1 MSIFQMNANDIANAQ
16 GRSPAW
22 LFDGDL
28 MTGKVPSGCQMRP
41 SMPGIPLM
49 CNPVHPEFLS
59 AINDLLFVNPASAAY
74 GCNAN
79 AAMAEDTFD
88 GMHCAVAFNTTNGKL
103 YASVNDAPVSDKA
116 DLPLRMVFLL
126 AMPFYMKDAEFAEA
140 MDRLQNAQN
149 DDDRKKE
156 VAILY
161 DNAYMRDKD
170 NEITQAFENKNLLR
184 LTVIKAQAPVYMP
197 TEQTGAQFITFK
209 NVGTNAATGI
219 KAAIVTAKAV
229 MKGSEF
235 NGAYRVIDEGELTSE
250 ERSHILHL
258 DDRYNITEQ
267 HIDVAQTIKNSLGG
281 PHPFCNY
288 LFRGQPGG
296 GKSTFVQ
303 IIAAGLGLPYY
314 SDVLRDDLSGDFFS
328 GYYAPDVDNKGKN
341 QYKSLEELLA
351 EMPTPE
357 DMAFDPVTAYE
368 TITGKVN
375 DTATAKDCME
385 AMTRRIVEFTKNLKG
400 ESKNALTF
408 VEGLIPKLERPCL
421 IFYDEVTAPKNPSAI
436 TALNSLM
443 DRQRVFT
450 LSTGRVIH
458 RHPLSVMCFAGNF
471 SEDGVELEGVRD
483 PNRTWQD
490 RNNEVLNIAPPKPA
504 ETKAMLI
511 ADTGYDEA
519 VNANIPIDQFVNILP
534 ELQKISAD
542 YYGVCGFRALSDWL
556 AKSMAIGSPIRA
568 AETTIITK
576 STNNPECQAELR
588 QKIKNHFTF

>member
-1 MSIFQMNANDIANAQ
+1 MSIFNKTFDNNSVL
-16 GRSPAW
+16 GSLPAYM
-22 LFDGDL
+22 FDGAL
-28 MTGKVPSGCQMRP
+28 MGGQVASSCQLRSSLP
-41 SMPGIPLM
+41 GMPMM
-49 CNPVHPEFLS
+49 CNPVHPEFLQ
-59 AINDLLFVNPASAAY
+59 AIKDLYTAPAVAGY
-74 GCNAN
+74 GSNNTAT
-79 AAMAEDTFD
+79 MAEDTID
-88 GMHCAVAFNTTNGKL
+88 GVHYVAAYTRDKI
-103 YASVNDAPVSDKA
+103 YAMGNDRPLSKMEELPV
-116 DLPLRMVFLL
+116 RMVVLL
-126 AMPFYMKDAEFAEA
+126 SMPFYMKDKEFATA
-140 MDRLQNAQN
+140 LQQFQQATTDN
-149 DDDRKKE
+149 DRKL
-156 VAILY
+156 ALATLY
-161 DNAYMRDKD
+161 DNAYMREAD
-170 NEITQAFENKNLLR
+170 NEVGNCYETTTLLR
-184 LTVIKAQAPVYMP
+184 MTQVKAQSPAYMP
-197 TEQTGAQFITFK
+197 TIQEGAQFSTFK
-209 NVGTNAATGI
+209 NVGTNAATGV
-219 KAAIVTAKAV
+219 AASIVAAKTV

-235 NGAYRVIDEGELTSE
+235 NGAFRVVEESELTPE
-250 ERSHILHL
+250 ERLHIKLI

-267 HIDVAQTIKNSLGG
+267 HIDVASTIKNSLNG

-314 SDVLRDDLSGDFFS
+314 SDVLKDDLSGDFFS
-328 GYYAPDVDNKGKN
+328 GYYAPDVDNKGKK
-341 QYKSLEELLA
+341 QYKSLDEFLA

-357 DMAFDPVTAYE
+357 DMAFDPVSAYE
-368 TITGKVN
+368 TITGSVLEN
-375 DTATAKDCME
+375 VTPKDCMD
-385 AMTRRIVEFTKNLKG
+385 ALTKRIVEFTKNAK
-400 ESKNALTF
+400 SDNKNALTF

-421 IFYDEVTAPKNPSAI
+421 IFYDEVTAPKNSGAI

-471 SEDGVELEGVRD
+471 SEDGVELEGVHD

-511 ADTGYDEA
+511 ADTGYDEKA
-519 VNANIPIDQFVNILP
+519 NANIPIDQFVNILP
-534 ELQKISAD
+534 ELQRISAD

-576 STNNPECQAELR
+576 STNDPACQAELR

>member
-1 MSIFQMNANDIANAQ
+1 MSIFNKTFDNNSVL
-16 GRSPAW
+16 GSLPAYM
-22 LFDGDL
+22 FDGAL
-28 MTGKVPSGCQMRP
+28 MGGQVASSCQLRSSLP
-41 SMPGIPLM
+41 GMPMM
-49 CNPVHPEFLS
+49 CNPVHPEFLQ
-59 AINDLLFVNPASAAY
+59 AIKDLYTAPAIAGY
-74 GCNAN
+74 GSNNTAT
-79 AAMAEDTFD
+79 MAEDTID
-88 GMHCAVAFNTTNGKL
+88 GVHYVAAYTRDKI
-103 YASVNDAPVSDKA
+103 YAMGNDRPLSKMEELPV
-116 DLPLRMVFLL
+116 RMVVLL
-126 AMPFYMKDAEFAEA
+126 SMPFYMKDKEFAA
-140 MDRLQNAQN
+140 ALQQFQQATTDN
-149 DDDRKKE
+149 DRKL
-156 VAILY
+156 ALATLY
-161 DNAYMRDKD
+161 DNAYMREAD
-170 NEITQAFENKNLLR
+170 NEVGNCYETTTLLR
-184 LTVIKAQAPVYMP
+184 MTQVKAQSPAYMP
-197 TEQTGAQFITFK
+197 TIQEGAQFSTFK
-209 NVGTNAATGI
+209 NVGTNAATGV
-219 KAAIVTAKAV
+219 AASIVAAKTV

-235 NGAYRVIDEGELTSE
+235 NGAFRVVEESELTPE
-250 ERSHILHL
+250 ERLHIKLI

-267 HIDVAQTIKNSLGG
+267 HIDVASTIKNSLNG

-314 SDVLRDDLSGDFFS
+314 SDVLKDDLSGDFFT
-328 GYYAPDVDNKGKN
+328 GYYAPDVDNKGKK
-341 QYKSLEELLA
+341 QYKSLDEFLA

-357 DMAFDPVTAYE
+357 DMAFDPVSAYE
-368 TITGKVN
+368 TITGSVLEN
-375 DTATAKDCME
+375 VSPKDCMD
-385 AMTRRIVEFTKNLKG
+385 ALTKRIVEFTKNAK
-400 ESKNALTF
+400 SDNKNALTF

-421 IFYDEVTAPKNPSAI
+421 IFYDEVTAPKNPGAI

-471 SEDGVELEGVRD
+471 SEDGVELEGVHD

-511 ADTGYDEA
+511 ADTGYDEKA
-519 VNANIPIDQFVNILP
+519 NANIPIDQFVNILP
-534 ELQKISAD
+534 ELQRISAD

-576 STNNPECQAELR
+576 STNDPACQAELR

>member
-1 MSIFQMNANDIANAQ
+1 MSIFNKTFDNNSVL
-16 GRSPAW
+16 GSLPAYM
-22 LFDGDL
+22 FDGAL
-28 MTGKVPSGCQMRP
+28 MGGQVASSCQLRSSLP
-41 SMPGIPLM
+41 GMPMM
-49 CNPVHPEFLS
+49 CNPVHPEFLQ
-59 AINDLLFVNPASAAY
+59 AIKDLYTAPVVAGY
-74 GCNAN
+74 GSNNTAT
-79 AAMAEDTFD
+79 MAEDNID
-88 GMHCAVAFNTTNGKL
+88 GVHYVAAYTRDKI
-103 YASVNDAPVSDKA
+103 YAMGNDRPLSKMEELPV
-116 DLPLRMVFLL
+116 RMVVLL
-126 AMPFYMKDAEFAEA
+126 SMPFYMKDKEFAA
-140 MDRLQNAQN
+140 ALQQFQQATTDN
-149 DDDRKKE
+149 DRKL
-156 VAILY
+156 ALATLY
-161 DNAYMRDKD
+161 DNAYMREAD
-170 NEITQAFENKNLLR
+170 NEVGNCYETTTLLR
-184 LTVIKAQAPVYMP
+184 MTQVKAQSPAYMP
-197 TEQTGAQFITFK
+197 TIQEGAQFSTFK
-209 NVGTNAATGI
+209 NVGTNAATGV
-219 KAAIVTAKAV
+219 AASIVAAKTV

-235 NGAYRVIDEGELTSE
+235 NGAFRVVEESELTPE
-250 ERSHILHL
+250 ERLHIKLI

-267 HIDVAQTIKNSLGG
+267 HIDVASTIKNSLNG

-314 SDVLRDDLSGDFFS
+314 SDVLKDDLSGDFFT
-328 GYYAPDVDNKGKN
+328 GYYAPDVDNKGKK
-341 QYKSLEELLA
+341 QYKSLDEFLA

-357 DMAFDPVTAYE
+357 DMAFDPVSAYE
-368 TITGKVN
+368 TITGSVLEN
-375 DTATAKDCME
+375 VTPKDCMD
-385 AMTRRIVEFTKNLKG
+385 ALTKRIVEFTKNAK
-400 ESKNALTF
+400 SDNKNALTF

-421 IFYDEVTAPKNPSAI
+421 IFYDEVTAPKNPGAI

-471 SEDGVELEGVRD
+471 SEDGVELEGVHD

-511 ADTGYDEA
+511 ADTGYDEKA
-519 VNANIPIDQFVNILP
+519 NANIPIDQYVNILP
-534 ELQKISAD
+534 ELQRISAD

-576 STNNPECQAELR
+576 STNDPACQAELR

>member
-1 MSIFQMNANDIANAQ
+1 MAIFNKAFDNNSVL
-16 GRSPAW
+16 GSLPAFM
-22 LFDGDL
+22 FDGTL
-28 MTGKVPSGCQMRP
+28 MGGQVPSGCQLR
-41 SMPGIPLM
+41 SSLPGMPLM
-49 CNPVHPEFLS
+49 CNPVHPGFLE
-59 AINDLLFVNPASAAY
+59 AIRDLYALTPATACY
-74 GCNAN
+74 GSNSVAT
-79 AAMAEDTFD
+79 MAEDTID
-88 GMHCAVAFNTTNGKL
+88 GVLYVAAYTKGKI
-103 YASVNDAPVSDKA
+103 YAMANDRPLSNMDE
-116 DLPLRMVFLL
+116 LPIRMLVLL
-126 AMPFYMKDAEFAEA
+126 SMPFYLKDTEFTAT
-140 MDRLQNAQN
+140 LQQFQKAST
-149 DDDRKKE
+149 DDEKKL
-156 VAILY
+156 ALATLY
-161 DNAYMRDKD
+161 DNAYMREGD
-170 NEITQAFENKNLLR
+170 NEIGQSYETTNLLR
-184 LTVIKAQAPVYMP
+184 MTRVKAQNPSYMP
-197 TEQTGAQFITFK
+197 TAQEGAQFSVFK
-209 NVGTNAATGI
+209 NVGTNAATGV
-219 KAAIVTAKAV
+219 AANIVATQSV

-235 NGAYRVIDEGELTSE
+235 NGAFRVVEESELTPE
-250 ERSHILHL
+250 ERLHIKHI

-267 HIDVAQTIKNSLGG
+267 HIDVASTIKNSLNG

-314 SDVLRDDLSGDFFS
+314 SDVLKDDLSGDFFS
-328 GYYAPDVDNKGKN
+328 GYYAPDVDNKGKK
-341 QYKSLEELLA
+341 QYKSLEEFLA

-357 DMAFDPVTAYE
+357 DMAFDPISAYE
-368 TITGKVN
+368 TITGNALDNV
-375 DTATAKDCME
+375 TPKDCMD
-385 AMTRRIVEFTKNLKG
+385 ALTMRIVEFTKNAK
-400 ESKNALTF
+400 SDNKNALTF

-421 IFYDEVTAPKNPSAI
+421 IFYDEVTAPKNPGAI

-471 SEDGVELEGVRD
+471 SEDGVELEGVHD

-511 ADTGYDEA
+511 ADTGYDEKA
-519 VNANIPIDQFVNILP
+519 NANIPIDQFVNILP
-534 ELQKISAD
+534 ELQQISAD

-576 STNNPECQAELR
+576 STNDPICQAELR

>member
-1 MSIFQMNANDIANAQ
+1 MSIFNKTFDNNSVL
-16 GRSPAW
+16 GSLPAYM
-22 LFDGDL
+22 FDGAL
-28 MTGKVPSGCQMRP
+28 MGGQVASSCQLRSSLP
-41 SMPGIPLM
+41 GMPMM
-49 CNPVHPEFLS
+49 CNPVHPEFLQ
-59 AINDLLFVNPASAAY
+59 AIKDLYTAPAVAGY
-74 GCNAN
+74 GSNNTAT
-79 AAMAEDTFD
+79 MAEDNID
-88 GMHCAVAFNTTNGKL
+88 GVHYVAAYTRDKI
-103 YASVNDAPVSDKA
+103 YAMGNDRPLSKMEELPV
-116 DLPLRMVFLL
+116 RMVVLL
-126 AMPFYMKDAEFAEA
+126 SMSFYMKDKEFAA
-140 MDRLQNAQN
+140 ALQQFQQATTDN
-149 DDDRKKE
+149 DRKL
-156 VAILY
+156 ALATLY
-161 DNAYMRDKD
+161 DNAYMREAD
-170 NEITQAFENKNLLR
+170 NEVGNCYETTTLLR
-184 LTVIKAQAPVYMP
+184 MTQVKAQSPAYMP
-197 TEQTGAQFITFK
+197 TIQEGAQFSTFK
-209 NVGTNAATGI
+209 NVGTNAATGV
-219 KAAIVTAKAV
+219 AASIVAAKTV

-235 NGAYRVIDEGELTSE
+235 NGAFRVVEESELTPE
-250 ERSHILHL
+250 ERLHIKLI

-267 HIDVAQTIKNSLGG
+267 HIDVASTIKNSLNG

-314 SDVLRDDLSGDFFS
+314 SDVLKDDLSGDFFT
-328 GYYAPDVDNKGKN
+328 GYYAPDVDNKGKK
-341 QYKSLEELLA
+341 QYKSLDEFLA

-357 DMAFDPVTAYE
+357 DMAFDPVSAYE
-368 TITGKVN
+368 TITGSVLEN
-375 DTATAKDCME
+375 VTPKDCMD
-385 AMTRRIVEFTKNLKG
+385 ALTKRIVEFTKNAK
-400 ESKNALTF
+400 SDNKNALTF

-421 IFYDEVTAPKNPSAI
+421 IFYDEVTAPKNPGAI

-471 SEDGVELEGVRD
+471 SEDGVELEGVHD

-511 ADTGYDEA
+511 ADTGYDEKA
-519 VNANIPIDQFVNILP
+519 NANIPIDQYVNILP
-534 ELQKISAD
+534 ELQRISAD

-576 STNNPECQAELR
+576 STNDPACQAELR

>member
-1 MSIFQMNANDIANAQ
+1 MSIFNKTFDNNSVL
-16 GRSPAW
+16 GSLPAYM
-22 LFDGDL
+22 FDGAL
-28 MTGKVPSGCQMRP
+28 MGGQVASSCQLRSSLP
-41 SMPGIPLM
+41 GMPMM
-49 CNPVHPEFLS
+49 CNPVHPEFLQ
-59 AINDLLFVNPASAAY
+59 AIKDLYTAPAVAGY
-74 GCNAN
+74 GSNNTAT
-79 AAMAEDTFD
+79 MAEDNID
-88 GMHCAVAFNTTNGKL
+88 GVHYVAAYTRDKI
-103 YASVNDAPVSDKA
+103 YAMGNDRPLSKMEELPV
-116 DLPLRMVFLL
+116 RMVVLL
-126 AMPFYMKDAEFAEA
+126 SMPFYMKDKEFAA
-140 MDRLQNAQN
+140 ALQQFQQATTDN
-149 DDDRKKE
+149 DRKL
-156 VAILY
+156 ALATLY
-161 DNAYMRDKD
+161 DNAYMREAD
-170 NEITQAFENKNLLR
+170 NEVGNCYETTTLLR
-184 LTVIKAQAPVYMP
+184 MTQVKAQSPAYMP
-197 TEQTGAQFITFK
+197 TIQEGAQFSTFK
-209 NVGTNAATGI
+209 NVGTNAATGV
-219 KAAIVTAKAV
+219 AASIVAAKTV

-235 NGAYRVIDEGELTSE
+235 NGAFRVVEESELTPE
-250 ERSHILHL
+250 ERLHIKLI

-267 HIDVAQTIKNSLGG
+267 HIDVASTIKNSLNG

-314 SDVLRDDLSGDFFS
+314 SDVLKDDLSGDFFT
-328 GYYAPDVDNKGKN
+328 GYYAPDVDNKGKK
-341 QYKSLEELLA
+341 QYKSLDEFLA

-357 DMAFDPVTAYE
+357 DMAFDPVSAYE
-368 TITGKVN
+368 TITGSVLEN
-375 DTATAKDCME
+375 VTPKDCMD
-385 AMTRRIVEFTKNLKG
+385 ALTKRIVEFTKNAK
-400 ESKNALTF
+400 SDNKNALTF

-421 IFYDEVTAPKNPSAI
+421 IFYDEVTAPKNPGAI

-471 SEDGVELEGVRD
+471 SEDGVELEGVHD

-511 ADTGYDEA
+511 ADTGYDEKA
-519 VNANIPIDQFVNILP
+519 NANIPIDQFVNILP
-534 ELQKISAD
+534 ELQRISAD

-576 STNNPECQAELR
+576 STNDPACQAELR

>member
-1 MSIFQMNANDIANAQ
+1 MSIFNKTFDNNSVL
-16 GRSPAW
+16 GSLPAYM
-22 LFDGDL
+22 FDGAL
-28 MTGKVPSGCQMRP
+28 MGGQVASSCQLRSSLP
-41 SMPGIPLM
+41 GMPMM
-49 CNPVHPEFLS
+49 CNPVHPEFLQ
-59 AINDLLFVNPASAAY
+59 AIKDLYTAPAVAGY
-74 GCNAN
+74 GSNNTAT
-79 AAMAEDTFD
+79 MAEDTID
-88 GMHCAVAFNTTNGKL
+88 GVHYVAAYTRDKI
-103 YASVNDAPVSDKA
+103 YAMGNDRPLNKMEELPV
-116 DLPLRMVFLL
+116 RMVVLL
-126 AMPFYMKDAEFAEA
+126 SMPFYMKDKEFAA
-140 MDRLQNAQN
+140 ALQQFQQATTDN
-149 DDDRKKE
+149 DRKL
-156 VAILY
+156 ALATLY
-161 DNAYMRDKD
+161 DNAYMREAD
-170 NEITQAFENKNLLR
+170 NEVGNCYETTTLLR
-184 LTVIKAQAPVYMP
+184 MTQVKAQSPAYMP
-197 TEQTGAQFITFK
+197 TIQEGAQFSTFK
-209 NVGTNAATGI
+209 NVGTNAATGV
-219 KAAIVTAKAV
+219 AASIVAAKTV

-235 NGAYRVIDEGELTSE
+235 NGAFRVVEESELTPE
-250 ERSHILHL
+250 ERLHIKLI

-267 HIDVAQTIKNSLGG
+267 HIDVASTIKNSLNG

-314 SDVLRDDLSGDFFS
+314 SDVLKDDLSGDFFT
-328 GYYAPDVDNKGKN
+328 GYYAPDVDNKGKK
-341 QYKSLEELLA
+341 QYKSLDEFLA
-351 EMPTPE
+351 EIPTPE
-357 DMAFDPVTAYE
+357 DIAFDPVSAYE
-368 TITGKVN
+368 TITGSVLEN
-375 DTATAKDCME
+375 VTPKDCMD
-385 AMTRRIVEFTKNLKG
+385 ALTKRIVEFTKNAK
-400 ESKNALTF
+400 SDNKNALTF

-421 IFYDEVTAPKNPSAI
+421 IFYDEVTAPKNPGAI

-471 SEDGVELEGVRD
+471 SEDGVELEGVHD

-511 ADTGYDEA
+511 ADTGYDEKA
-519 VNANIPIDQFVNILP
+519 NANIPIDQFVNILP
-534 ELQKISAD
+534 ELQRISAD

-576 STNNPECQAELR
+576 STNDPACQAELR

>member
-1 MSIFQMNANDIANAQ
+1 MAIFNKAFDNNSVL
-16 GRSPAW
+16 GSLPAFM
-22 LFDGDL
+22 FDGAL
-28 MTGKVPSGCQMRP
+28 MGGQVPSGCQLR
-41 SMPGIPLM
+41 SSLPGMPLM
-49 CNPVHPEFLS
+49 CNPVHPGFLE
-59 AINDLLFVNPASAAY
+59 AIRDLYALTPATACY
-74 GCNAN
+74 GSNSVAT
-79 AAMAEDTFD
+79 MAEDTID
-88 GMHCAVAFNTTNGKL
+88 GVLYVAAYTKGKI
-103 YASVNDAPVSDKA
+103 YAMANDRPLSNMDE
-116 DLPLRMVFLL
+116 LPIRMLVLL
-126 AMPFYMKDAEFAEA
+126 SMPFYLKDTEFTAT
-140 MDRLQNAQN
+140 LQQFQKAST
-149 DDDRKKE
+149 DDEKKL
-156 VAILY
+156 ALATLY
-161 DNAYMRDKD
+161 DNAYMREGD
-170 NEITQAFENKNLLR
+170 NEIGQSYETTNLLR
-184 LTVIKAQAPVYMP
+184 MTRVKAQNPSYMP
-197 TEQTGAQFITFK
+197 TAQEGAQFSVFK
-209 NVGTNAATGI
+209 NVGTNAATGV
-219 KAAIVTAKAV
+219 AANIVATQSV

-235 NGAYRVIDEGELTSE
+235 NGAFRVVEESELTPE
-250 ERSHILHL
+250 ERLHIKHI

-267 HIDVAQTIKNSLGG
+267 HIDVASTIKNSLNG

-314 SDVLRDDLSGDFFS
+314 SDVLKDDLSGDFFS
-328 GYYAPDVDNKGKN
+328 GYYAPDVDNKGKK
-341 QYKSLEELLA
+341 QYKSLEEFLA

-357 DMAFDPVTAYE
+357 DMAFDPISAYE
-368 TITGKVN
+368 TITGN
-375 DTATAKDCME
+375 ALDNITPKDCMD
-385 AMTRRIVEFTKNLKG
+385 ALTMRIVEFTKNAK
-400 ESKNALTF
+400 SDNKNALTF

-421 IFYDEVTAPKNPSAI
+421 IFYDEVTAPKNPGAI

-471 SEDGVELEGVRD
+471 SEDGVELEGVHD

-511 ADTGYDEA
+511 ADTGYDEKA
-519 VNANIPIDQFVNILP
+519 NANIPIDQFVNVLP
-534 ELQKISAD
+534 ELQQISAD

-576 STNNPECQAELR
+576 STNDPICQAELR

>member
-1 MSIFQMNANDIANAQ
+1 MSIFNKTFDNNSVL
-16 GRSPAW
+16 GSLPAYM
-22 LFDGDL
+22 FDGAL
-28 MTGKVPSGCQMRP
+28 MGGQVASSCQLRSSLP
-41 SMPGIPLM
+41 GMPMM
-49 CNPVHPEFLS
+49 CNPVHPEFLQ
-59 AINDLLFVNPASAAY
+59 AIKDLYTAPAVAGY
-74 GCNAN
+74 GSNNTAT
-79 AAMAEDTFD
+79 MAEDNID
-88 GMHCAVAFNTTNGKL
+88 GVHYVAAYTRDKI
-103 YASVNDAPVSDKA
+103 YAMGNDRPLSKMEELPV
-116 DLPLRMVFLL
+116 RMVVLL
-126 AMPFYMKDAEFAEA
+126 SMPFYMKDKEFAA
-140 MDRLQNAQN
+140 ALQQFQQATTDN
-149 DDDRKKE
+149 DRKL
-156 VAILY
+156 ALATLY
-161 DNAYMRDKD
+161 DNAYMREAD
-170 NEITQAFENKNLLR
+170 NEVGNCYETTTLLR
-184 LTVIKAQAPVYMP
+184 MTQVKAQSPAYMP
-197 TEQTGAQFITFK
+197 TIQEGAQFSTFK
-209 NVGTNAATGI
+209 NVGTNAATGV
-219 KAAIVTAKAV
+219 AASIVAAKTV

-235 NGAYRVIDEGELTSE
+235 NGAFRVVEESELTPE
-250 ERSHILHL
+250 ERLHIKLI

-267 HIDVAQTIKNSLGG
+267 HIDVASTIKNSLNG

-314 SDVLRDDLSGDFFS
+314 SDVLKDDLSGDFFT
-328 GYYAPDVDNKGKN
+328 GYYAPDVDNKGEK
-341 QYKSLEELLA
+341 QYKSLDEFLA

-357 DMAFDPVTAYE
+357 DMAFDPVSAYE
-368 TITGKVN
+368 TITGSVLEN
-375 DTATAKDCME
+375 VTPKDCMD
-385 AMTRRIVEFTKNLKG
+385 ALTKRIVEFTKNAK
-400 ESKNALTF
+400 SDNKNALTF

-421 IFYDEVTAPKNPSAI
+421 IFYDEVTAPKNPGAI

-471 SEDGVELEGVRD
+471 SEDGVELEGVHD

-511 ADTGYDEA
+511 ADTGYDEKA
-519 VNANIPIDQFVNILP
+519 NANIPIDQYVNILP
-534 ELQKISAD
+534 ELQRISAD

-576 STNNPECQAELR
+576 STNDPACQAELR

>member
-1 MSIFQMNANDIANAQ
+1 MAIFNKAFDNNSVL
-16 GRSPAW
+16 GSLPAFM
-22 LFDGDL
+22 FDGAL
-28 MTGKVPSGCQMRP
+28 MGGQVPSGCQLR
-41 SMPGIPLM
+41 SSLPGMPLM
-49 CNPVHPEFLS
+49 CNPVHPGFLE
-59 AINDLLFVNPASAAY
+59 AIRDLCALTPATACY
-74 GCNAN
+74 GSNSVAT
-79 AAMAEDTFD
+79 MAEDTID
-88 GMHCAVAFNTTNGKL
+88 GVLYVAAYTKGKI
-103 YASVNDAPVSDKA
+103 YAMANDRPLSNMDE
-116 DLPLRMVFLL
+116 LPIRMLVLL
-126 AMPFYMKDAEFAEA
+126 SMPFYLKDTEFTAT
-140 MDRLQNAQN
+140 LQQFQKAST
-149 DDDRKKE
+149 DDEKKL
-156 VAILY
+156 ALATLY
-161 DNAYMRDKD
+161 DNAYMREGD
-170 NEITQAFENKNLLR
+170 NEIGQSYETTNLLR
-184 LTVIKAQAPVYMP
+184 MTRVKAQNPSYMP
-197 TEQTGAQFITFK
+197 TAQEGAQFSVFK
-209 NVGTNAATGI
+209 NVGTNAATGV
-219 KAAIVTAKAV
+219 AANIVATQSV

-235 NGAYRVIDEGELTSE
+235 NGAFRVVEESELTPE
-250 ERSHILHL
+250 ERLHIKHI

-267 HIDVAQTIKNSLGG
+267 HIDVASTIKNSLNG

-314 SDVLRDDLSGDFFS
+314 SDVLKDDLSGDFFS
-328 GYYAPDVDNKGKN
+328 GYYAPDVDNKGKK
-341 QYKSLEELLA
+341 QYKSLEEFLA

-357 DMAFDPVTAYE
+357 DMAFDPISAYE
-368 TITGKVN
+368 TITGNALDNV
-375 DTATAKDCME
+375 TPKDCMD
-385 AMTRRIVEFTKNLKG
+385 ALTMRIVEFTKNAK
-400 ESKNALTF
+400 SDNKNALTF

-421 IFYDEVTAPKNPSAI
+421 IFYDEVTAPKNPGAI

-450 LSTGRVIH
+450 LSTGRVIQ

-471 SEDGVELEGVRD
+471 SEDGVELEGVHD

-511 ADTGYDEA
+511 ADTGYDEKA
-519 VNANIPIDQFVNILP
+519 NANIPIDQFVNILP
-534 ELQKISAD
+534 ELQQISAD

-576 STNNPECQAELR
+576 STNDPICQAELR

>member
-1 MSIFQMNANDIANAQ
+1 MAIFNKAFDNNSVL
-16 GRSPAW
+16 GSLPAFM
-22 LFDGDL
+22 FDGAL
-28 MTGKVPSGCQMRP
+28 MGGQVPSGCQLR
-41 SMPGIPLM
+41 SSLPGMPLM
-49 CNPVHPEFLS
+49 CNPVHPGFLE
-59 AINDLLFVNPASAAY
+59 AIRDLYALTPATACY
-74 GCNAN
+74 GSNSVAT
-79 AAMAEDTFD
+79 MAEDTID
-88 GMHCAVAFNTTNGKL
+88 GVLYVAAYTKGKI
-103 YASVNDAPVSDKA
+103 YAMANDRPLSNMDE
-116 DLPLRMVFLL
+116 LPIRMLVLL
-126 AMPFYMKDAEFAEA
+126 SMPFYLKDTEFTAT
-140 MDRLQNAQN
+140 LQQFQKAST
-149 DDDRKKE
+149 DDEKKL
-156 VAILY
+156 ALATLY
-161 DNAYMRDKD
+161 DNAYMREGD
-170 NEITQAFENKNLLR
+170 NEIGQSYETTNLLR
-184 LTVIKAQAPVYMP
+184 MTRVKAQNPSYMP
-197 TEQTGAQFITFK
+197 TAQEGAQFSVFK
-209 NVGTNAATGI
+209 NVGTNAATGV
-219 KAAIVTAKAV
+219 AANIVATQSV

-235 NGAYRVIDEGELTSE
+235 NGAFRVVEESELTPE
-250 ERSHILHL
+250 ERLHIKHI

-267 HIDVAQTIKNSLGG
+267 HIDVASTIKNSLNG

-314 SDVLRDDLSGDFFS
+314 SDVLKDDLSGDFFS
-328 GYYAPDVDNKGKN
+328 GYYAPDVDNKGKK
-341 QYKSLEELLA
+341 QYKSLEEFLA

-357 DMAFDPVTAYE
+357 DMAFDPISAYE
-368 TITGKVN
+368 TITGNAMDNV
-375 DTATAKDCME
+375 TPKDCMD
-385 AMTRRIVEFTKNLKG
+385 ALTMRIVEFTKNAK
-400 ESKNALTF
+400 SDNKNALTF

-421 IFYDEVTAPKNPSAI
+421 IFYDEVTAPKNPGAI

-471 SEDGVELEGVRD
+471 SEDGVELEGVHD

-511 ADTGYDEA
+511 ADTGYDEKA
-519 VNANIPIDQFVNILP
+519 NANIPIDQFVNILP
-534 ELQKISAD
+534 ELQQISAD

-576 STNNPECQAELR
+576 STNDPICQAELR

>member
-1 MSIFQMNANDIANAQ
+1 MSIFNKTFDNNIVL
-16 GRSPAW
+16 GSLPAYM
-22 LFDGDL
+22 FDGAL
-28 MTGKVPSGCQMRP
+28 MGGQVASSCQLRSSLP
-41 SMPGIPLM
+41 GMPMM
-49 CNPVHPEFLS
+49 CNPVHPEFLQ
-59 AINDLLFVNPASAAY
+59 AIKDLYTAPAVAGY
-74 GCNAN
+74 GSNNTAT
-79 AAMAEDTFD
+79 MAEDTID
-88 GMHCAVAFNTTNGKL
+88 GVHYVAAYTRDKI
-103 YASVNDAPVSDKA
+103 YAMGNDRPLSKMEELPV
-116 DLPLRMVFLL
+116 RMVVLL
-126 AMPFYMKDAEFAEA
+126 SMPFYMKDKEFAA
-140 MDRLQNAQN
+140 ALQQFQQATTDN
-149 DDDRKKE
+149 DRKL
-156 VAILY
+156 ALATLY
-161 DNAYMRDKD
+161 DNAYMREAD
-170 NEITQAFENKNLLR
+170 NEVGNCYETTTLLR
-184 LTVIKAQAPVYMP
+184 MTQVKAQSPAYMP
-197 TEQTGAQFITFK
+197 TIQEGAQFSTFK
-209 NVGTNAATGI
+209 NVGTNAATGV
-219 KAAIVTAKAV
+219 AASIVAAKTV

-235 NGAYRVIDEGELTSE
+235 NGAFRVVEESELTPE
-250 ERSHILHL
+250 ERLHIKLI

-267 HIDVAQTIKNSLGG
+267 HIDVASTIKNSLNG

-314 SDVLRDDLSGDFFS
+314 SDVLKDDLSGDFFT
-328 GYYAPDVDNKGKN
+328 GYYAPEVDKKGKK
-341 QYKSLEELLA
+341 QYKSLDEFLA

-357 DMAFDPVTAYE
+357 DMAFDPVSAYE
-368 TITGKVN
+368 TITGSVLEN
-375 DTATAKDCME
+375 VTPKDCMD
-385 AMTRRIVEFTKNLKG
+385 ALTKRIVEFTKNAK
-400 ESKNALTF
+400 SDNKNALTF

-421 IFYDEVTAPKNPSAI
+421 IFYDEVTAPKNPGAI

-471 SEDGVELEGVRD
+471 SEDGVELEGVHD

-511 ADTGYDEA
+511 ADTGYDEKA
-519 VNANIPIDQFVNILP
+519 NANIPIDQFVNILP
-534 ELQKISAD
+534 ELQRISAD

-576 STNNPECQAELR
+576 STNDPACQAELR

>member
-1 MSIFQMNANDIANAQ
+1 MSIFNKTFDNNSVL
-16 GRSPAW
+16 GSLPAYM
-22 LFDGDL
+22 FDGAL
-28 MTGKVPSGCQMRP
+28 MGGQVASSCQLRSSLP
-41 SMPGIPLM
+41 GMPMM
-49 CNPVHPEFLS
+49 CNPVHPEFLQ
-59 AINDLLFVNPASAAY
+59 AIKDLYTAPAVAGY
-74 GCNAN
+74 GSNNTAT
-79 AAMAEDTFD
+79 MAEDTID
-88 GMHCAVAFNTTNGKL
+88 GVHYVAAYTRDKI
-103 YASVNDAPVSDKA
+103 YAMGNDRPLSKMEELPV
-116 DLPLRMVFLL
+116 RMVVLL
-126 AMPFYMKDAEFAEA
+126 SMPFYMKDKEFAA
-140 MDRLQNAQN
+140 ALQQFQQATTDN
-149 DDDRKKE
+149 DRKL
-156 VAILY
+156 ALATLY
-161 DNAYMRDKD
+161 DNAYMREAD
-170 NEITQAFENKNLLR
+170 NEVGNCYETTTLLR
-184 LTVIKAQAPVYMP
+184 MTQVKAQSPAYMP
-197 TEQTGAQFITFK
+197 TIQEGAQFSTFK
-209 NVGTNAATGI
+209 NVGTNAATGV
-219 KAAIVTAKAV
+219 AASIVAAKTV

-235 NGAYRVIDEGELTSE
+235 NGAFRVVEESELTPE
-250 ERSHILHL
+250 ERLHIKLI

-267 HIDVAQTIKNSLGG
+267 HIDVASTIKNSLNG

-314 SDVLRDDLSGDFFS
+314 SDVLKDDLSGDFFT
-328 GYYAPDVDNKGKN
+328 GYYAPDVDNKGKK
-341 QYKSLEELLA
+341 QYKSLDEFLA

-357 DMAFDPVTAYE
+357 DMAFDPVSAYE
-368 TITGKVN
+368 TITGSVLEN
-375 DTATAKDCME
+375 VTPKDCMD
-385 AMTRRIVEFTKNLKG
+385 ALTKRIVEFTKNAK
-400 ESKNALTF
+400 SDNKNALTF

-421 IFYDEVTAPKNPSAI
+421 IFYDEVTAPKNPGAI

-471 SEDGVELEGVRD
+471 SEDGVELEGVHD

-511 ADTGYDEA
+511 ADTGYDEKA
-519 VNANIPIDQFVNILP
+519 NANIPIDQFVNILP
-534 ELQKISAD
+534 ELQRISAD

-576 STNNPECQAELR
+576 STNDPACQAELR

>member
-1 MSIFQMNANDIANAQ
+1 MAIFNKAFDNNSVL
-16 GRSPAW
+16 GSLPAFM
-22 LFDGDL
+22 FDGAL
-28 MTGKVPSGCQMRP
+28 MGGQVPSGCQLR
-41 SMPGIPLM
+41 SSLPGMPLM
-49 CNPVHPEFLS
+49 CNPVHPGFLE
-59 AINDLLFVNPASAAY
+59 AIRDLYALTPATACY
-74 GCNAN
+74 GSNSVAT
-79 AAMAEDTFD
+79 MAEDTID
-88 GMHCAVAFNTTNGKL
+88 GVLYVAAYTKGKI
-103 YASVNDAPVSDKA
+103 YAMANDRPLSNMDE
-116 DLPLRMVFLL
+116 LPIRMLVLL
-126 AMPFYMKDAEFAEA
+126 SMPFYLKDTEFAVT
-140 MDRLQNAQN
+140 LQQFQKAAT
-149 DDDRKKE
+149 DDEKKL
-156 VAILY
+156 ALATLY
-161 DNAYMRDKD
+161 DNAYMREGD
-170 NEITQAFENKNLLR
+170 NEIGQSYETTSLLR
-184 LTVIKAQAPVYMP
+184 MTRVKAQNPSYMP
-197 TEQTGAQFITFK
+197 TAQEGAQFSVFK
-209 NVGTNAATGI
+209 NVGTNAATGV
-219 KAAIVTAKAV
+219 AANIVATQSV

-235 NGAYRVIDEGELTSE
+235 NGAFRVVEESELTPE
-250 ERSHILHL
+250 ERLHIKHI

-267 HIDVAQTIKNSLGG
+267 HIDVASTIKNSLNG

-314 SDVLRDDLSGDFFS
+314 SDVLKDDLSGDFFS
-328 GYYAPDVDNKGKN
+328 GYYAPDVDNKGKK
-341 QYKSLEELLA
+341 QYKSLEEFLA

-357 DMAFDPVTAYE
+357 DMAFDPISAYE
-368 TITGKVN
+368 TITGNALDNV
-375 DTATAKDCME
+375 TPKDCMD
-385 AMTRRIVEFTKNLKG
+385 ALTMRIVEFTKNAK
-400 ESKNALTF
+400 SDNKNALTF

-421 IFYDEVTAPKNPSAI
+421 IFYDEVTAPKNPGAI

-471 SEDGVELEGVRD
+471 SEDGVELEGVHD

-511 ADTGYDEA
+511 ADTGYDEKA
-519 VNANIPIDQFVNILP
+519 NANIPIDQFVNILP
-534 ELQKISAD
+534 ELQQISAD

-576 STNNPECQAELR
+576 STNDPICQAELR

>member
-1 MSIFQMNANDIANAQ
+1 M
-16 GRSPAW
+16 
-22 LFDGDL
+22 FDGAL
-28 MTGKVPSGCQMRP
+28 MGGQVASSCQLRSSLP
-41 SMPGIPLM
+41 GMPMM
-49 CNPVHPEFLS
+49 CNPVHPEFLQ
-59 AINDLLFVNPASAAY
+59 AIKDLYTAPAIAGY
-74 GCNAN
+74 GSNNTAT
-79 AAMAEDTFD
+79 MAEDTID
-88 GMHCAVAFNTTNGKL
+88 GVHYVAAYTRDKI
-103 YASVNDAPVSDKA
+103 YAMGNDRPLSKMEELPV
-116 DLPLRMVFLL
+116 RMVVLL
-126 AMPFYMKDAEFAEA
+126 SMPFYMKDKEFAA
-140 MDRLQNAQN
+140 ALQQFQQATTDN
-149 DDDRKKE
+149 DRKL
-156 VAILY
+156 ALATLY
-161 DNAYMRDKD
+161 DNAYMREAD
-170 NEITQAFENKNLLR
+170 NEVGNCYETTTLLR
-184 LTVIKAQAPVYMP
+184 MTQVKAQSPAYMP
-197 TEQTGAQFITFK
+197 TIQEGAQFSTFK
-209 NVGTNAATGI
+209 NVGTNAATGV
-219 KAAIVTAKAV
+219 AASIVAAKTV

-235 NGAYRVIDEGELTSE
+235 NGAFRVVEESELTPE
-250 ERSHILHL
+250 ERLHIKLI

-267 HIDVAQTIKNSLGG
+267 HIDVASTIKNSLNG

-314 SDVLRDDLSGDFFS
+314 SDVLKDDLSGDFFT
-328 GYYAPDVDNKGKN
+328 GYYAPDVDNKGKK
-341 QYKSLEELLA
+341 QYKSLDEFLA

-357 DMAFDPVTAYE
+357 DMAFDPVSAYE
-368 TITGKVN
+368 TITGSVLEN
-375 DTATAKDCME
+375 VSPKDCMD
-385 AMTRRIVEFTKNLKG
+385 ALTKRIVEFTKNAK
-400 ESKNALTF
+400 SDNKNALTF

-421 IFYDEVTAPKNPSAI
+421 IFYDEVTAPKNPGAI

-471 SEDGVELEGVRD
+471 SEDGVELEGVHD

-511 ADTGYDEA
+511 ADTGYDEKA
-519 VNANIPIDQFVNILP
+519 NANIPIDQFVNILP
-534 ELQKISAD
+534 ELQRISAD

-576 STNNPECQAELR
+576 STNDPACQAELR

>member
-1 MSIFQMNANDIANAQ
+1 MSIFNKTFDNNSVL
-16 GRSPAW
+16 GSLPAYM
-22 LFDGDL
+22 FDGAL
-28 MTGKVPSGCQMRP
+28 MGGQVASSCQLRSSLP
-41 SMPGIPLM
+41 GMPMM
-49 CNPVHPEFLS
+49 CNPVHPEFLQ
-59 AINDLLFVNPASAAY
+59 AIKDLYTAPAVAGY
-74 GCNAN
+74 GSNNTAT
-79 AAMAEDTFD
+79 MAEDTID
-88 GMHCAVAFNTTNGKL
+88 GVHYVAAYTRDKI
-103 YASVNDAPVSDKA
+103 YAMGNDRPLSKMEELPV
-116 DLPLRMVFLL
+116 RMVVLL
-126 AMPFYMKDAEFAEA
+126 SMPFYMKDKEFAA
-140 MDRLQNAQN
+140 ALQQFQQATTDN
-149 DDDRKKE
+149 DRKL
-156 VAILY
+156 ALATLY
-161 DNAYMRDKD
+161 DNAYMREAD
-170 NEITQAFENKNLLR
+170 NEVGNCYETTTLLR
-184 LTVIKAQAPVYMP
+184 MTQVKAQSPAYMP
-197 TEQTGAQFITFK
+197 TIQEGAQFSTFK
-209 NVGTNAATGI
+209 NVGTNAATGV
-219 KAAIVTAKAV
+219 AASIVAAKTV

-235 NGAYRVIDEGELTSE
+235 NGAFHVVEESELTPE
-250 ERSHILHL
+250 ERLHIKLI

-267 HIDVAQTIKNSLGG
+267 HIDVASTIKNSLNG

-314 SDVLRDDLSGDFFS
+314 SDVLKDDLSGDFFT
-328 GYYAPDVDNKGKN
+328 GYYAPDVDNKGKK
-341 QYKSLEELLA
+341 QYKSLDEFLA

-357 DMAFDPVTAYE
+357 DMAFDPVSAYE
-368 TITGKVN
+368 AITGSVLEN
-375 DTATAKDCME
+375 VTPKDCMD
-385 AMTRRIVEFTKNLKG
+385 ALTKRIVEFTKNAKND
-400 ESKNALTF
+400 SKNALTF

-421 IFYDEVTAPKNPSAI
+421 IFYDEVTAPKNPGAI

-471 SEDGVELEGVRD
+471 SEDGVELEGVHD

-511 ADTGYDEA
+511 ADTGYDEKA
-519 VNANIPIDQFVNILP
+519 NANIPIDQFVNILP
-534 ELQKISAD
+534 ELQRISAD

-576 STNNPECQAELR
+576 STNDPACQAELR

>member
-1 MSIFQMNANDIANAQ
+1 MAIFNKAFDNNSVL
-16 GRSPAW
+16 GSLPAFM
-22 LFDGDL
+22 FDGAL
-28 MTGKVPSGCQMRP
+28 MGGQVPSGCQLR
-41 SMPGIPLM
+41 SSLPGMPLM
-49 CNPVHPEFLS
+49 CNPVHPGFLE
-59 AINDLLFVNPASAAY
+59 AIRDLYALTPATACY
-74 GCNAN
+74 GSNSVAT
-79 AAMAEDTFD
+79 MAEDTID
-88 GMHCAVAFNTTNGKL
+88 GVLYVAAYTKGKI
-103 YASVNDAPVSDKA
+103 YAMANDRPLSNMDE
-116 DLPLRMVFLL
+116 LPIRMLVLL
-126 AMPFYMKDAEFAEA
+126 SMPFYLKDTEFTAT
-140 MDRLQNAQN
+140 LQQFQKAST
-149 DDDRKKE
+149 DDEKKL
-156 VAILY
+156 ALATLY
-161 DNAYMRDKD
+161 DNAYMREGD
-170 NEITQAFENKNLLR
+170 NEIGQSYETTNLLR
-184 LTVIKAQAPVYMP
+184 MTRVKAQNPSYMP
-197 TEQTGAQFITFK
+197 TAQEGAQFSVFK
-209 NVGTNAATGI
+209 NVGTNAATGV
-219 KAAIVTAKAV
+219 AANIVATQSV

-235 NGAYRVIDEGELTSE
+235 NGAFRVVEESELTPE
-250 ERSHILHL
+250 ERLHIKHI

-267 HIDVAQTIKNSLGG
+267 HIDVASTIKNSLNG

-314 SDVLRDDLSGDFFS
+314 SDVLKDDLSGDFFS
-328 GYYAPDVDNKGKN
+328 GYYAPDVDNKGKK
-341 QYKSLEELLA
+341 QYKSLEEFLA

-357 DMAFDPVTAYE
+357 DMAFDPISAYE
-368 TITGKVN
+368 TITGNALDNV
-375 DTATAKDCME
+375 TPKDCMD
-385 AMTRRIVEFTKNLKG
+385 ALTMRIVEFTKNAK
-400 ESKNALTF
+400 SDNKNALTF

-421 IFYDEVTAPKNPSAI
+421 IFYDEVTAPKNPGAI

-471 SEDGVELEGVRD
+471 SEDGVELEGVHD

-511 ADTGYDEA
+511 ADAGYDEKA
-519 VNANIPIDQFVNILP
+519 NANIPIDQFVNILP
-534 ELQKISAD
+534 ELQQISAD

-576 STNNPECQAELR
+576 STNDPICQAELR

>member
-1 MSIFQMNANDIANAQ
+1 MSIFNKTFDNTSVL
-16 GRSPAW
+16 GSLPAYM
-22 LFDGDL
+22 FDGAL
-28 MTGKVPSGCQMRP
+28 MGGQVASSCQLRSSLP
-41 SMPGIPLM
+41 GMPMM
-49 CNPVHPEFLS
+49 CNPVHPEFLQ
-59 AINDLLFVNPASAAY
+59 AIKDLYTAPAVAGY
-74 GCNAN
+74 GSNNTAT
-79 AAMAEDTFD
+79 MAEDTID
-88 GMHCAVAFNTTNGKL
+88 GVHYVAAYTRDKI
-103 YASVNDAPVSDKA
+103 YAMGNDRPLSKMEELPV
-116 DLPLRMVFLL
+116 RMVVLL
-126 AMPFYMKDAEFAEA
+126 SMPFYMKDKEFAA
-140 MDRLQNAQN
+140 ALQQFQQATTDN
-149 DDDRKKE
+149 DRKL
-156 VAILY
+156 ALATLY
-161 DNAYMRDKD
+161 DNAYMREAD
-170 NEITQAFENKNLLR
+170 NEVGNCYETTTLLR
-184 LTVIKAQAPVYMP
+184 MTQVKAQSPAYMP
-197 TEQTGAQFITFK
+197 TIQEGAQFSTFK
-209 NVGTNAATGI
+209 NVGTNAATGV
-219 KAAIVTAKAV
+219 AASIVAAKTV

-235 NGAYRVIDEGELTSE
+235 NGAFRVVEESELTPE
-250 ERSHILHL
+250 ERLHIKLI

-267 HIDVAQTIKNSLGG
+267 HIDVASTIKNSLNG

-303 IIAAGLGLPYY
+303 ITAAGLGLPYY
-314 SDVLRDDLSGDFFS
+314 SDVLKDDLSGDFFT
-328 GYYAPDVDNKGKN
+328 GYYAPDVDNKGKK
-341 QYKSLEELLA
+341 QYKSLDEFLA

-357 DMAFDPVTAYE
+357 DMAFDPVSAYE
-368 TITGKVN
+368 TITGSVLEN
-375 DTATAKDCME
+375 VTPKDCMD
-385 AMTRRIVEFTKNLKG
+385 ALTKRIVEFTKNAK
-400 ESKNALTF
+400 SDNKNALTF

-421 IFYDEVTAPKNPSAI
+421 IFYDEVTAPKNPGAI

-471 SEDGVELEGVRD
+471 SEDGVELEGVHD

-511 ADTGYDEA
+511 ADTGYDEKA
-519 VNANIPIDQFVNILP
+519 NANIPIDQFVNILP
-534 ELQKISAD
+534 ELQRISAD

-576 STNNPECQAELR
+576 STNDPACQAELR

>member
-1 MSIFQMNANDIANAQ
+1 MSIFNKTFDNNSVL
-16 GRSPAW
+16 GSLPAYM
-22 LFDGDL
+22 FDGAL
-28 MTGKVPSGCQMRP
+28 MGGQVASSCQLRSSLP
-41 SMPGIPLM
+41 GMPMM
-49 CNPVHPEFLS
+49 CNPVHPEFLQ
-59 AINDLLFVNPASAAY
+59 AIKDLYTAPAVAGY
-74 GCNAN
+74 GSNNTAT
-79 AAMAEDTFD
+79 MAEDTID
-88 GMHCAVAFNTTNGKL
+88 GVHYVAAYTRDKI
-103 YASVNDAPVSDKA
+103 YAMGNDRPLSKMEELPV
-116 DLPLRMVFLL
+116 RMVVLL
-126 AMPFYMKDAEFAEA
+126 SMPFYMKDKEFAA
-140 MDRLQNAQN
+140 ALQQFQQATTDN
-149 DDDRKKE
+149 DRKL
-156 VAILY
+156 ALATLY
-161 DNAYMRDKD
+161 DNAYMREAD
-170 NEITQAFENKNLLR
+170 NEVGNCYETTTLLR
-184 LTVIKAQAPVYMP
+184 MTQVKAQSPAYMP
-197 TEQTGAQFITFK
+197 TIQEGAQFSTFK
-209 NVGTNAATGI
+209 NVGTNAATGV
-219 KAAIVTAKAV
+219 AASIVAAKTV

-235 NGAYRVIDEGELTSE
+235 NGAFRVVEESELTPE
-250 ERSHILHL
+250 ERLHIKLI

-267 HIDVAQTIKNSLGG
+267 HIDVASTIKNSLNG

-314 SDVLRDDLSGDFFS
+314 SDVLKDDLSGDFFS
-328 GYYAPDVDNKGKN
+328 GYYAPDVDNKGKK
-341 QYKSLEELLA
+341 QYKSLDEFLA

-357 DMAFDPVTAYE
+357 DMAFDPVSAYE
-368 TITGKVN
+368 TITGSVLEN
-375 DTATAKDCME
+375 VTPKDCMD
-385 AMTRRIVEFTKNLKG
+385 ALTKCIVEFTKNAK
-400 ESKNALTF
+400 SDNKNALTF

-421 IFYDEVTAPKNPSAI
+421 IFYDEVTAPKNPGAI

-471 SEDGVELEGVRD
+471 SEDGVELEGVHD

-511 ADTGYDEA
+511 ADTGYDEKA
-519 VNANIPIDQFVNILP
+519 NANIPIDQFVNILP
-534 ELQKISAD
+534 ELQRISAD

-576 STNNPECQAELR
+576 STNDPACQAELR

>member
-1 MSIFQMNANDIANAQ
+1 MAIFNKAFNNNSVL
-16 GRSPAW
+16 GSLPAFM
-22 LFDGDL
+22 FDGAL
-28 MTGKVPSGCQMRP
+28 MGGQVPSGCQLR
-41 SMPGIPLM
+41 SSLPGMPLM
-49 CNPVHPEFLS
+49 CNPVHPGFLE
-59 AINDLLFVNPASAAY
+59 AIRDLYALTPATACY
-74 GCNAN
+74 GSNSVAT
-79 AAMAEDTFD
+79 MAEDTID
-88 GMHCAVAFNTTNGKL
+88 GVLYVAAYTKGKI
-103 YASVNDAPVSDKA
+103 YAMANDRPLSNMDE
-116 DLPLRMVFLL
+116 LPIRMLVLL
-126 AMPFYMKDAEFAEA
+126 SMPFYLKDTEFTAT
-140 MDRLQNAQN
+140 LQQFQKAST
-149 DDDRKKE
+149 DDEKKL
-156 VAILY
+156 ALATLY
-161 DNAYMRDKD
+161 DNAYMREGD
-170 NEITQAFENKNLLR
+170 NEIGQSYETTNLLR
-184 LTVIKAQAPVYMP
+184 MTRVKAQNPSYMP
-197 TEQTGAQFITFK
+197 TAQEGAQFSVFK
-209 NVGTNAATGI
+209 NVGTNAATGV
-219 KAAIVTAKAV
+219 AANIVATQSV

-235 NGAYRVIDEGELTSE
+235 NGAFRVVEESELTPE
-250 ERSHILHL
+250 ERLHIKHI

-267 HIDVAQTIKNSLGG
+267 HIDVASTIKNSLNG

-314 SDVLRDDLSGDFFS
+314 SDVLKDDLSGDFFS
-328 GYYAPDVDNKGKN
+328 GYYAPDVDNKGKK
-341 QYKSLEELLA
+341 QYKSLEEFLA

-357 DMAFDPVTAYE
+357 DMAFDPISAYE
-368 TITGKVN
+368 TITGNALDNV
-375 DTATAKDCME
+375 TPKDCMD
-385 AMTRRIVEFTKNLKG
+385 ALTMRIVEFTKNAK
-400 ESKNALTF
+400 SDNKNALTF

-421 IFYDEVTAPKNPSAI
+421 IFYDEVTAPKNPGAI

-471 SEDGVELEGVRD
+471 SEDGVELEGVHD

-511 ADTGYDEA
+511 ADTGYDEKA
-519 VNANIPIDQFVNILP
+519 NANIPIDQFVNILP
-534 ELQKISAD
+534 ELQQISAD

-576 STNNPECQAELR
+576 STNDPICQAELR

>member
-1 MSIFQMNANDIANAQ
+1 
-16 GRSPAW
+16 
-22 LFDGDL
+22 
-28 MTGKVPSGCQMRP
+28 
-41 SMPGIPLM
+41 
-49 CNPVHPEFLS
+49 
-59 AINDLLFVNPASAAY
+59 
-74 GCNAN
+74 
-79 AAMAEDTFD
+79 
-88 GMHCAVAFNTTNGKL
+88 
-103 YASVNDAPVSDKA
+103 
-116 DLPLRMVFLL
+116 
-126 AMPFYMKDAEFAEA
+126 
-140 MDRLQNAQN
+140 
-149 DDDRKKE
+149 
-156 VAILY
+156 
-161 DNAYMRDKD
+161 
-170 NEITQAFENKNLLR
+170 
-184 LTVIKAQAPVYMP
+184 
-197 TEQTGAQFITFK
+197 
-209 NVGTNAATGI
+209 
-219 KAAIVTAKAV
+219 
-229 MKGSEF
+229 
-235 NGAYRVIDEGELTSE
+235 
-250 ERSHILHL
+250 
-258 DDRYNITEQ
+258 
-267 HIDVAQTIKNSLGG
+267 
-281 PHPFCNY
+281 
-288 LFRGQPGG
+288 
-296 GKSTFVQ
+296 
-303 IIAAGLGLPYY
+303 
-314 SDVLRDDLSGDFFS
+314 
-328 GYYAPDVDNKGKN
+328 
-341 QYKSLEELLA
+341 
-351 EMPTPE
+351 MPTPE

-385 AMTRRIVEFTKNLKG
+385 AMTRRIVEFTKNPKG

-421 IFYDEVTAPKNPSAI
+421 IFYDEVTAPKNPGAI

>member
-1 MSIFQMNANDIANAQ
+1 MAIFNKAFDNNSVL
-16 GRSPAW
+16 GSLPAFM
-22 LFDGDL
+22 FDGAL
-28 MTGKVPSGCQMRP
+28 MGGQVPSGCQLR
-41 SMPGIPLM
+41 SSLPGMPLM
-49 CNPVHPEFLS
+49 CNPVHPGFLE
-59 AINDLLFVNPASAAY
+59 AIRDLYALTPATACY
-74 GCNAN
+74 GSNSVAT
-79 AAMAEDTFD
+79 MAEDTID
-88 GMHCAVAFNTTNGKL
+88 GVLYVAAYTKGKI
-103 YASVNDAPVSDKA
+103 YAMANDRPLSNMDE
-116 DLPLRMVFLL
+116 LPIRMLVLL
-126 AMPFYMKDAEFAEA
+126 SMPFYLKDTEFTAT
-140 MDRLQNAQN
+140 LQQFQKAST
-149 DDDRKKE
+149 DDEKKL
-156 VAILY
+156 ALATLY
-161 DNAYMRDKD
+161 DNAYMREGD
-170 NEITQAFENKNLLR
+170 NEIGQSYETTNLLR
-184 LTVIKAQAPVYMP
+184 MTRVKAQNPSYMP
-197 TEQTGAQFITFK
+197 TAQEGAQFSVFK
-209 NVGTNAATGI
+209 NVGTNAATGV
-219 KAAIVTAKAV
+219 AANIVATQSV

-235 NGAYRVIDEGELTSE
+235 NGAFRVVEESELTPE
-250 ERSHILHL
+250 ERLHIKHI

-267 HIDVAQTIKNSLGG
+267 HIDVASTIKNSLNG

-314 SDVLRDDLSGDFFS
+314 SDVLKDDLSGDFFS
-328 GYYAPDVDNKGKN
+328 GYYAPDVDNKGKK
-341 QYKSLEELLA
+341 QYKSLEEFLA

-357 DMAFDPVTAYE
+357 DMAFDPISAYE
-368 TITGKVN
+368 TITGN
-375 DTATAKDCME
+375 ALDNITPKDCMD
-385 AMTRRIVEFTKNLKG
+385 ALTMRIVEFTKNAK
-400 ESKNALTF
+400 SDNKNALTF

-421 IFYDEVTAPKNPSAI
+421 IFYDEVTAPKNPGAI

-471 SEDGVELEGVRD
+471 SEDGVELEGVHD

-511 ADTGYDEA
+511 ADTGYDEKA
-519 VNANIPIDQFVNILP
+519 NANIPIDQFVNILP
-534 ELQKISAD
+534 ELQQISAD

-576 STNNPECQAELR
+576 STNDPICQAELR

>member
-1 MSIFQMNANDIANAQ
+1 MAIFNKAFDNNSVL
-16 GRSPAW
+16 GSLPAFM
-22 LFDGDL
+22 FDSAL
-28 MTGKVPSGCQMRP
+28 MGGQVPSGCQLR
-41 SMPGIPLM
+41 SSLPGMPLM
-49 CNPVHPEFLS
+49 CNPVHPGFLE
-59 AINDLLFVNPASAAY
+59 AIRDLYALTPATACY
-74 GCNAN
+74 GSNSVAT
-79 AAMAEDTFD
+79 MAEDTID
-88 GMHCAVAFNTTNGKL
+88 GVLYVAAYTKGKI
-103 YASVNDAPVSDKA
+103 YAMANDRPLSNMEE
-116 DLPLRMVFLL
+116 LPIRMLVLL
-126 AMPFYMKDAEFAEA
+126 SMPFYLKDTEFTAT
-140 MDRLQNAQN
+140 LQQFQKASS
-149 DDDRKKE
+149 DDEKKL
-156 VAILY
+156 ALATLY
-161 DNAYMRDKD
+161 DNAYMREGD
-170 NEITQAFENKNLLR
+170 NEIGQSYETTNLLR
-184 LTVIKAQAPVYMP
+184 MTRVKAQNPSYMP
-197 TEQTGAQFITFK
+197 TAQEGAQFSVFK
-209 NVGTNAATGI
+209 NVGTNAATGV
-219 KAAIVTAKAV
+219 AANIVATQSV

-235 NGAYRVIDEGELTSE
+235 NGAFRVVEESELTPE
-250 ERSHILHL
+250 ERLHIKHI

-267 HIDVAQTIKNSLGG
+267 HIDVASTIKNSLNG

-314 SDVLRDDLSGDFFS
+314 SDVLKDDLSGDFFS
-328 GYYAPDVDNKGKN
+328 GYYAPDVDNKGKK
-341 QYKSLEELLA
+341 QYKSLEEFLA

-357 DMAFDPVTAYE
+357 DMAFDPISAYE
-368 TITGKVN
+368 TITGN
-375 DTATAKDCME
+375 ALDNITPKDCMD
-385 AMTRRIVEFTKNLKG
+385 ALTMRIVEFTKNAK
-400 ESKNALTF
+400 SDNKNALTF

-421 IFYDEVTAPKNPSAI
+421 IFYDEVTAPKNPGAI

-471 SEDGVELEGVRD
+471 SEDGVELEGVHD

-511 ADTGYDEA
+511 ADTGYDEKA
-519 VNANIPIDQFVNILP
+519 NANIPIDQFVNILP
-534 ELQKISAD
+534 ELQQISAD

-576 STNNPECQAELR
+576 STNDPICQAELR

>member
-1 MSIFQMNANDIANAQ
+1 MAIFNKAFDNNSVL
-16 GRSPAW
+16 GSLPAFM
-22 LFDGDL
+22 FDGAL
-28 MTGKVPSGCQMRP
+28 MGGQVPSGCQLR
-41 SMPGIPLM
+41 SSLPGMPLM
-49 CNPVHPEFLS
+49 CNPVHPGFLE
-59 AINDLLFVNPASAAY
+59 AIRDLYALTPATACY
-74 GCNAN
+74 GSNSVAT
-79 AAMAEDTFD
+79 MAEDTID
-88 GMHCAVAFNTTNGKL
+88 GVLYVAAYTKGKI
-103 YASVNDAPVSDKA
+103 YAMANDRPLSNMDE
-116 DLPLRMVFLL
+116 LPIRMLVLL
-126 AMPFYMKDAEFAEA
+126 SMPFYLKDTEFTAT
-140 MDRLQNAQN
+140 LQQFQKAST
-149 DDDRKKE
+149 DDEKKL
-156 VAILY
+156 ALATLY
-161 DNAYMRDKD
+161 DNAYMREGD
-170 NEITQAFENKNLLR
+170 NEIGQSYETTNLLR
-184 LTVIKAQAPVYMP
+184 MTRVKAQNPSYMP
-197 TEQTGAQFITFK
+197 TAQEGAQFSVFK
-209 NVGTNAATGI
+209 NVGTNATTGVAANIVATQS
-219 KAAIVTAKAV
+219 V

-235 NGAYRVIDEGELTSE
+235 NGAFRVVEESELTPE
-250 ERSHILHL
+250 ERLHIKHI

-267 HIDVAQTIKNSLGG
+267 HIDVASTIKNSLNG

-314 SDVLRDDLSGDFFS
+314 SDVLKDDLSGDFFS
-328 GYYAPDVDNKGKN
+328 GYYAPDVDNKGKK
-341 QYKSLEELLA
+341 QYKSLEEFLA

-357 DMAFDPVTAYE
+357 DMAFDPISAYE
-368 TITGKVN
+368 TITGNALDNV
-375 DTATAKDCME
+375 TPKDCMD
-385 AMTRRIVEFTKNLKG
+385 ALTMRIVEFTKNAK
-400 ESKNALTF
+400 SDNKNALTF

-421 IFYDEVTAPKNPSAI
+421 IFYDEVTAPKNPGAI

-471 SEDGVELEGVRD
+471 SEDGVELEGVHD

-511 ADTGYDEA
+511 ADTGYDEKA
-519 VNANIPIDQFVNILP
+519 NANIPIDQFVNILP
-534 ELQKISAD
+534 ELQQISAD

-576 STNNPECQAELR
+576 STNDPICQAELR

>member
-1 MSIFQMNANDIANAQ
+1 MSIFNKTFDNNSVL
-16 GRSPAW
+16 GSLPAYM
-22 LFDGDL
+22 FDGAL
-28 MTGKVPSGCQMRP
+28 MGGQVASSCQLRSSLP
-41 SMPGIPLM
+41 GMPMM
-49 CNPVHPEFLS
+49 CNPVHPEFLQ
-59 AINDLLFVNPASAAY
+59 AIKDLYTAPAVAGY
-74 GCNAN
+74 GSNNTAT
-79 AAMAEDTFD
+79 MAEDTID
-88 GMHCAVAFNTTNGKL
+88 GVHYVAAYTRDKI
-103 YASVNDAPVSDKA
+103 YAMGNDRPLSKMEELPV
-116 DLPLRMVFLL
+116 RMVVLL
-126 AMPFYMKDAEFAEA
+126 SMPFYMKDKEFATA
-140 MDRLQNAQN
+140 LQQFQQATTDN
-149 DDDRKKE
+149 DRKL
-156 VAILY
+156 ALATLY
-161 DNAYMRDKD
+161 DNAYMREAD
-170 NEITQAFENKNLLR
+170 NEVGNCYETTTLLR
-184 LTVIKAQAPVYMP
+184 MTQVKAQSPAYMP
-197 TEQTGAQFITFK
+197 TIQEGAQFSTFK
-209 NVGTNAATGI
+209 NVGTNAATGV
-219 KAAIVTAKAV
+219 AASIVAAKTV

-235 NGAYRVIDEGELTSE
+235 NGAFRVVEESELTPE
-250 ERSHILHL
+250 ERLHIKLI

-267 HIDVAQTIKNSLGG
+267 HIDVASTIKNSLNG

-314 SDVLRDDLSGDFFS
+314 SDVLKDDLSGDFFT
-328 GYYAPDVDNKGKN
+328 GYYAPDVDNKGKK
-341 QYKSLEELLA
+341 QYKSLDEFLA

-357 DMAFDPVTAYE
+357 DMAFDPVSAYE
-368 TITGKVN
+368 TITGSVLEN
-375 DTATAKDCME
+375 VTPKDCMD
-385 AMTRRIVEFTKNLKG
+385 ALTKRIVEFTKNAK
-400 ESKNALTF
+400 SDNKNALTF

-421 IFYDEVTAPKNPSAI
+421 IFYDEVTAPKNPGAI

-471 SEDGVELEGVRD
+471 SEDGVELEGVHD

-511 ADTGYDEA
+511 ADTGYDEKA
-519 VNANIPIDQFVNILP
+519 NANIPIDQFVNILP
-534 ELQKISAD
+534 ELQRISAD

-576 STNNPECQAELR
+576 STNDPACQAELR
-588 QKIKNHFTF
+588 QKIKKHFTF

>member
-1 MSIFQMNANDIANAQ
+1 MSIFNKTFDNNSVL
-16 GRSPAW
+16 GSLPAYM
-22 LFDGDL
+22 FDGAL
-28 MTGKVPSGCQMRP
+28 MGGQVASSCQLRSSLP
-41 SMPGIPLM
+41 GMPMM
-49 CNPVHPEFLS
+49 CNPVHPEFLQ
-59 AINDLLFVNPASAAY
+59 AIKDLYTAPAVAGY
-74 GCNAN
+74 GSNNTAT
-79 AAMAEDTFD
+79 MAEDTID
-88 GMHCAVAFNTTNGKL
+88 GVHYVAAYTRDKI
-103 YASVNDAPVSDKA
+103 YAMGNDRPLSKMEELPV
-116 DLPLRMVFLL
+116 RMVVLL
-126 AMPFYMKDAEFAEA
+126 SMPFYMKDKEFATA
-140 MDRLQNAQN
+140 LQQFQQATTDN
-149 DDDRKKE
+149 DRKL
-156 VAILY
+156 ALATLY
-161 DNAYMRDKD
+161 DNAYMREAD
-170 NEITQAFENKNLLR
+170 NEVGNCYETTTLLR
-184 LTVIKAQAPVYMP
+184 MTQVKAQSPAYMP
-197 TEQTGAQFITFK
+197 TIQEGAQFSTFK
-209 NVGTNAATGI
+209 NVGTNAATGV
-219 KAAIVTAKAV
+219 AASIVAAKTV

-235 NGAYRVIDEGELTSE
+235 NGAFRVVEESELTPE
-250 ERSHILHL
+250 ERLHIKLI

-267 HIDVAQTIKNSLGG
+267 HIDVASTINNSLNG

-314 SDVLRDDLSGDFFS
+314 SDVLKDDLSGDFFS
-328 GYYAPDVDNKGKN
+328 GYYAPDVDNKGKK
-341 QYKSLEELLA
+341 QYKSLDEFLA

-357 DMAFDPVTAYE
+357 DMAFDPVSAYE
-368 TITGKVN
+368 TITGSVLEN
-375 DTATAKDCME
+375 VTPKDCMD
-385 AMTRRIVEFTKNLKG
+385 ALTKRIVEFTKNAK
-400 ESKNALTF
+400 SDNKNVLTF

-421 IFYDEVTAPKNPSAI
+421 IFYDEVTAPKNPGAI

-471 SEDGVELEGVRD
+471 SEDGVELEGVHD

-511 ADTGYDEA
+511 ADTGYDEKA
-519 VNANIPIDQFVNILP
+519 NANIPIDQFVNILP
-534 ELQKISAD
+534 ELQRISAD

-576 STNNPECQAELR
+576 STNDPACQAELR

>member
-1 MSIFQMNANDIANAQ
+1 MAIFNKAFDNNSVL
-16 GRSPAW
+16 GSLPAFM
-22 LFDGDL
+22 FDGAL
-28 MTGKVPSGCQMRP
+28 MGGQVPSGCQLR
-41 SMPGIPLM
+41 SSLPGMPLM
-49 CNPVHPEFLS
+49 CNPVHPGFLE
-59 AINDLLFVNPASAAY
+59 AIRDLYALTPATACY
-74 GCNAN
+74 GSNSVAT
-79 AAMAEDTFD
+79 MAEDTID
-88 GMHCAVAFNTTNGKL
+88 GVLYVAAYTKGKI
-103 YASVNDAPVSDKA
+103 YAMANDRPLSNMDE
-116 DLPLRMVFLL
+116 LPIRMLVLL
-126 AMPFYMKDAEFAEA
+126 SMPFYLKDTEFTAT
-140 MDRLQNAQN
+140 LQQFQKAST
-149 DDDRKKE
+149 DDEKKL
-156 VAILY
+156 ALATLY
-161 DNAYMRDKD
+161 DNAYMREGD
-170 NEITQAFENKNLLR
+170 NEIGQSYETTNLLR
-184 LTVIKAQAPVYMP
+184 MTRVKAQNPSYMP
-197 TEQTGAQFITFK
+197 TAQEGAQFSVFK
-209 NVGTNAATGI
+209 NVGTNAATGV
-219 KAAIVTAKAV
+219 AANIVATQSV

-235 NGAYRVIDEGELTSE
+235 NGAFRVVEESELTPE
-250 ERSHILHL
+250 ERLHIKHI
-258 DDRYNITEQ
+258 DDRYNINEQ
-267 HIDVAQTIKNSLGG
+267 HIDVASTIKNSLNG

-314 SDVLRDDLSGDFFS
+314 SDVLKDDLSGDFFS
-328 GYYAPDVDNKGKN
+328 GYYAPDVDNKGKK
-341 QYKSLEELLA
+341 QYKSLEEFLA

-357 DMAFDPVTAYE
+357 DMAFDPISAYE
-368 TITGKVN
+368 TITGNALDNV
-375 DTATAKDCME
+375 TPKDCMD
-385 AMTRRIVEFTKNLKG
+385 ALTMRIVEFTKNAK
-400 ESKNALTF
+400 SDNKNALTF

-421 IFYDEVTAPKNPSAI
+421 IFYDEVTAPKNPGAI

-471 SEDGVELEGVRD
+471 SEDGVELEGVHD

-511 ADTGYDEA
+511 ADTGYDEKA
-519 VNANIPIDQFVNILP
+519 NANIPIDQFVNILP
-534 ELQKISAD
+534 ELQQISAD

-576 STNNPECQAELR
+576 STNDPICQAELR

>member
-1 MSIFQMNANDIANAQ
+1 MAIFNKAFDNNSVL
-16 GRSPAW
+16 GSLPAFM
-22 LFDGDL
+22 FDGAL
-28 MTGKVPSGCQMRP
+28 MGGQVPSGCQLR
-41 SMPGIPLM
+41 SSLPGMPLM
-49 CNPVHPEFLS
+49 CNPVHPGFLE
-59 AINDLLFVNPASAAY
+59 AIRDLYALTPATACY
-74 GCNAN
+74 GSNSVAT
-79 AAMAEDTFD
+79 MAEDTID
-88 GMHCAVAFNTTNGKL
+88 GVLYVAAYTKGKI
-103 YASVNDAPVSDKA
+103 YAMANDRPLSNMDE
-116 DLPLRMVFLL
+116 LPIRMLVLL
-126 AMPFYMKDAEFAEA
+126 SMPFYLKDTEFTAT
-140 MDRLQNAQN
+140 LQQFQKAST
-149 DDDRKKE
+149 DDEKKL
-156 VAILY
+156 ALATLY
-161 DNAYMRDKD
+161 DNAYMREGD
-170 NEITQAFENKNLLR
+170 NEIGQSYETTNLLR
-184 LTVIKAQAPVYMP
+184 MTRVKAQNPSYMP
-197 TEQTGAQFITFK
+197 TAQEGAQFSVFK
-209 NVGTNAATGI
+209 NVGTNAATGV
-219 KAAIVTAKAV
+219 AANIVATQSV

-235 NGAYRVIDEGELTSE
+235 NGAFRVVEESELTPE
-250 ERSHILHL
+250 ERLHIKHI

-267 HIDVAQTIKNSLGG
+267 HIDVASTIKNSLNG

-314 SDVLRDDLSGDFFS
+314 SDVLKDDLSGDFFS
-328 GYYAPDVDNKGKN
+328 GYYAPDVDNKGKR
-341 QYKSLEELLA
+341 QYKSLEEFLA

-357 DMAFDPVTAYE
+357 DMAFDPISAYE
-368 TITGKVN
+368 TITGNALDNV
-375 DTATAKDCME
+375 TPKDCMD
-385 AMTRRIVEFTKNLKG
+385 ALTMRIVEFTKNAK
-400 ESKNALTF
+400 SDNKNALTF

-421 IFYDEVTAPKNPSAI
+421 IFYDEVTAPKNPGAI

-471 SEDGVELEGVRD
+471 SEDGVELEGVHD

-511 ADTGYDEA
+511 ADTGYDEKA
-519 VNANIPIDQFVNILP
+519 NANIPIDQFVNILP
-534 ELQKISAD
+534 ELQQISAD

-576 STNNPECQAELR
+576 STNDPICQAELR

>member
-1 MSIFQMNANDIANAQ
+1 MSIFNKTFDNNSVL
-16 GRSPAW
+16 GSLPAYM
-22 LFDGDL
+22 FDGAL
-28 MTGKVPSGCQMRP
+28 MGGQVASSCQLRSSLP
-41 SMPGIPLM
+41 GMPMM
-49 CNPVHPEFLS
+49 CNPVHPEFLQ
-59 AINDLLFVNPASAAY
+59 AIKDLYTAPAVAGY
-74 GCNAN
+74 GSNNTAT
-79 AAMAEDTFD
+79 MAEDTID
-88 GMHCAVAFNTTNGKL
+88 GVHYVAAYTRDKI
-103 YASVNDAPVSDKA
+103 YAMGNDRPLSKMEELPV
-116 DLPLRMVFLL
+116 RMVVLL
-126 AMPFYMKDAEFAEA
+126 SMPFYMKDKEFAA
-140 MDRLQNAQN
+140 ALQQFQQATTDN
-149 DDDRKKE
+149 DRKL
-156 VAILY
+156 ALATLY
-161 DNAYMRDKD
+161 DNAYMREAD
-170 NEITQAFENKNLLR
+170 NEVGNCYETTTLLR
-184 LTVIKAQAPVYMP
+184 MTQVKAQSPAYMP
-197 TEQTGAQFITFK
+197 TIQEGAQFSTFK
-209 NVGTNAATGI
+209 NVGTNAATGV
-219 KAAIVTAKAV
+219 AASIVAAKTV

-235 NGAYRVIDEGELTSE
+235 NGAFRVVEESELTPE
-250 ERSHILHL
+250 ERLHIKLI

-267 HIDVAQTIKNSLGG
+267 HIDVASTIKNSLNG

-314 SDVLRDDLSGDFFS
+314 SDVLKDDLSGDFFS
-328 GYYAPDVDNKGKN
+328 GYYAPDVDNKGKK
-341 QYKSLEELLA
+341 QYKSLDEFLA

-357 DMAFDPVTAYE
+357 DMAFDPVSAYE
-368 TITGKVN
+368 TITGSVLEN
-375 DTATAKDCME
+375 VTPKDCMD
-385 AMTRRIVEFTKNLKG
+385 ALTKRIVEFTKNAK
-400 ESKNALTF
+400 SDNKNALTF

-421 IFYDEVTAPKNPSAI
+421 IFYDEVTAPKNPGAI

-471 SEDGVELEGVRD
+471 SEDGVELEGVHD

-511 ADTGYDEA
+511 ADTGYDEKA
-519 VNANIPIDQFVNILP
+519 NANIPIDQFVNILP
-534 ELQKISAD
+534 ELQRISAD

-576 STNNPECQAELR
+576 STNDPACQAELR

>member
-1 MSIFQMNANDIANAQ
+1 MAIFNKAFDNNSVL
-16 GRSPAW
+16 GSLPAFM
-22 LFDGDL
+22 FDGAL
-28 MTGKVPSGCQMRP
+28 MGGQVPSGCQLR
-41 SMPGIPLM
+41 SSLPGMPLM
-49 CNPVHPEFLS
+49 CNPVHPGFLE
-59 AINDLLFVNPASAAY
+59 AIRDLYALTPATACY
-74 GCNAN
+74 GSNSVAT
-79 AAMAEDTFD
+79 MAEDTID
-88 GMHCAVAFNTTNGKL
+88 GVLYVAAYTKGKI
-103 YASVNDAPVSDKA
+103 YAMANDRPLSNMDE
-116 DLPLRMVFLL
+116 LPIRMLVLL
-126 AMPFYMKDAEFAEA
+126 SMPFYLKDTEFTAT
-140 MDRLQNAQN
+140 LQQFQKAST
-149 DDDRKKE
+149 DDEKKL
-156 VAILY
+156 ALATLY
-161 DNAYMRDKD
+161 DNAYMREGD
-170 NEITQAFENKNLLR
+170 NEIGQSYETTNLLR
-184 LTVIKAQAPVYMP
+184 MTRVKAQNPSYMP
-197 TEQTGAQFITFK
+197 TAQEGAQFIVFK
-209 NVGTNAATGI
+209 NVGTNAATGV
-219 KAAIVTAKAV
+219 AANIVATQSV

-235 NGAYRVIDEGELTSE
+235 NGAFRVVEESELTPE
-250 ERSHILHL
+250 ERLHIKHI

-267 HIDVAQTIKNSLGG
+267 HIDVASTIKNSLNG

-314 SDVLRDDLSGDFFS
+314 SDVLKDDLSGDFFS
-328 GYYAPDVDNKGKN
+328 GYYAPDVDNKGKK
-341 QYKSLEELLA
+341 QYKSLEEFLA

-357 DMAFDPVTAYE
+357 DMAFDPISAYE
-368 TITGKVN
+368 TITGNALDNV
-375 DTATAKDCME
+375 TPKDCMD
-385 AMTRRIVEFTKNLKG
+385 ALTMRIVEFTKNAK
-400 ESKNALTF
+400 SDNKNALTF

-421 IFYDEVTAPKNPSAI
+421 IFYDEVTAPKNPGAI

-471 SEDGVELEGVRD
+471 SEDGVELEGVHD

-511 ADTGYDEA
+511 ADTGYDEKA
-519 VNANIPIDQFVNILP
+519 NANIPIDQFVNILP
-534 ELQKISAD
+534 ELQQISAD

-576 STNNPECQAELR
+576 STNDPICQAELR

>member
-1 MSIFQMNANDIANAQ
+1 MSIFNKTFDNNSVL
-16 GRSPAW
+16 GSLPAYM
-22 LFDGDL
+22 FDGAL
-28 MTGKVPSGCQMRP
+28 MGGQVASSCQLRSSLP
-41 SMPGIPLM
+41 GMPMM
-49 CNPVHPEFLS
+49 CNPVHPEFLQ
-59 AINDLLFVNPASAAY
+59 AIKNLYTAPAVAGY
-74 GCNAN
+74 GSNNTAT
-79 AAMAEDTFD
+79 MAEDTID
-88 GMHCAVAFNTTNGKL
+88 GVHYVAAYTRDKI
-103 YASVNDAPVSDKA
+103 YAMGNDRPLSKMEELPV
-116 DLPLRMVFLL
+116 RMVVLL
-126 AMPFYMKDAEFAEA
+126 SMPFYMKDKEFAA
-140 MDRLQNAQN
+140 ALQQFQQATTDN
-149 DDDRKKE
+149 DRKL
-156 VAILY
+156 ALATLY
-161 DNAYMRDKD
+161 DNAYMREAD
-170 NEITQAFENKNLLR
+170 NEVGNCYETTTLLR
-184 LTVIKAQAPVYMP
+184 MTQVKAQSPAYMP
-197 TEQTGAQFITFK
+197 TIQEGAQFSTFK
-209 NVGTNAATGI
+209 NVGTNAATGV
-219 KAAIVTAKAV
+219 AASIVAAKTV

-235 NGAYRVIDEGELTSE
+235 NGAFRVVEESELTPE
-250 ERSHILHL
+250 ERLHIKLI

-267 HIDVAQTIKNSLGG
+267 HIDVASTIKNSLNG

-314 SDVLRDDLSGDFFS
+314 SDVLKDDLSGDFFT
-328 GYYAPDVDNKGKN
+328 GYYAPDVDNKGKK
-341 QYKSLEELLA
+341 QYKSLDEFLA

-357 DMAFDPVTAYE
+357 DMAFDPVSAYE
-368 TITGKVN
+368 TITGSVLEN
-375 DTATAKDCME
+375 VTPKDCMD
-385 AMTRRIVEFTKNLKG
+385 ALTKRIVEFTKNAK
-400 ESKNALTF
+400 SDNKNALTF

-421 IFYDEVTAPKNPSAI
+421 IFYDEVTAPKNPGAI

-471 SEDGVELEGVRD
+471 SEDGVELEGVHD

-511 ADTGYDEA
+511 ADTGYDEKA
-519 VNANIPIDQFVNILP
+519 NANIPIDQFVNILP
-534 ELQKISAD
+534 ELQRISAD

-576 STNNPECQAELR
+576 STNDPACQAELR

>member
-1 MSIFQMNANDIANAQ
+1 MSIFNKTFDNNSVL
-16 GRSPAW
+16 GSLPAYM
-22 LFDGDL
+22 FDGAL
-28 MTGKVPSGCQMRP
+28 MGGQVASSCQLRSSLP
-41 SMPGIPLM
+41 GMPMM
-49 CNPVHPEFLS
+49 CNPVHPEFLQ
-59 AINDLLFVNPASAAY
+59 AIKDLYTAPAVAGY
-74 GCNAN
+74 GSNNTAT
-79 AAMAEDTFD
+79 MAEDNID
-88 GMHCAVAFNTTNGKL
+88 GVHYVAAYTRDKI
-103 YASVNDAPVSDKA
+103 YAMGNDRPLSKMEELPV
-116 DLPLRMVFLL
+116 RMVVLL
-126 AMPFYMKDAEFAEA
+126 SMPFYMKDKEFAA
-140 MDRLQNAQN
+140 ALQQFQQATTDN
-149 DDDRKKE
+149 DRKL
-156 VAILY
+156 ALATLY
-161 DNAYMRDKD
+161 DNAYMREAD
-170 NEITQAFENKNLLR
+170 NEVGNCYETTTLLR
-184 LTVIKAQAPVYMP
+184 MTQVKAQSPAYMP
-197 TEQTGAQFITFK
+197 TIQEGAQFSTFK
-209 NVGTNAATGI
+209 NVGTNAATGV
-219 KAAIVTAKAV
+219 AASIVAAKTV

-235 NGAYRVIDEGELTSE
+235 NGAFRVVEESELTPE
-250 ERSHILHL
+250 ERLHIKLI

-267 HIDVAQTIKNSLGG
+267 HIDVASTIKNSLNG

-314 SDVLRDDLSGDFFS
+314 SDVLKDDLSGDFFT
-328 GYYAPDVDNKGKN
+328 GYYAPDVDNKGKK
-341 QYKSLEELLA
+341 QYKSLDEFLA

-357 DMAFDPVTAYE
+357 DMAFDPVSAYE
-368 TITGKVN
+368 TITGSVLEN
-375 DTATAKDCME
+375 VSPKDCMD
-385 AMTRRIVEFTKNLKG
+385 ALTKRIVEFTKNAK
-400 ESKNALTF
+400 SDNKNALTF

-421 IFYDEVTAPKNPSAI
+421 IFYDEVTAPKNPGAI

-471 SEDGVELEGVRD
+471 SEDGVELEGVHD

-511 ADTGYDEA
+511 ADTGYDEKA
-519 VNANIPIDQFVNILP
+519 NANIPIDQFVNILP
-534 ELQKISAD
+534 ELQRISAD

-576 STNNPECQAELR
+576 STNDPACQAELR

>member
-1 MSIFQMNANDIANAQ
+1 MSIFNKTFDNNSVL
-16 GRSPAW
+16 GSLPAYM
-22 LFDGDL
+22 FDGAL
-28 MTGKVPSGCQMRP
+28 MGGQVASSCQLRSSLP
-41 SMPGIPLM
+41 GMPMM
-49 CNPVHPEFLS
+49 CNPVHPEFLQ
-59 AINDLLFVNPASAAY
+59 AIKDLYTAPAVAGY
-74 GCNAN
+74 GSNNTAT
-79 AAMAEDTFD
+79 MAEDNID
-88 GMHCAVAFNTTNGKL
+88 GVHYVAAYTRDKI
-103 YASVNDAPVSDKA
+103 YAMGNDRPLSKMEELPV
-116 DLPLRMVFLL
+116 RMVVLL
-126 AMPFYMKDAEFAEA
+126 SMPFYMKDKEFAA
-140 MDRLQNAQN
+140 ALQQFQQATTDN
-149 DDDRKKE
+149 DRKL
-156 VAILY
+156 ALATLY
-161 DNAYMRDKD
+161 DNAYMREAD
-170 NEITQAFENKNLLR
+170 NEVGNCYETTTLLR
-184 LTVIKAQAPVYMP
+184 MTQVKAQSPAYMP
-197 TEQTGAQFITFK
+197 TIQEGAQFSTFK
-209 NVGTNAATGI
+209 NVGTNAATGV
-219 KAAIVTAKAV
+219 AASIVAAKTV

-235 NGAYRVIDEGELTSE
+235 NGAFRVVEESELTPE
-250 ERSHILHL
+250 ERLHIKLI

-267 HIDVAQTIKNSLGG
+267 HIDVASTIKNSLNG

-314 SDVLRDDLSGDFFS
+314 SDVLKDDLSGDFFT
-328 GYYAPDVDNKGKN
+328 GYYAPDVDNKGKK
-341 QYKSLEELLA
+341 QYKSLDEFLA

-357 DMAFDPVTAYE
+357 DMAFDPVSAYE
-368 TITGKVN
+368 TITGSVLEN
-375 DTATAKDCME
+375 VTPKDCMD
-385 AMTRRIVEFTKNLKG
+385 ALTKRIVEFTKNAK
-400 ESKNALTF
+400 SDNKNALTF

-421 IFYDEVTAPKNPSAI
+421 IFYDEVTAPKNPGAI

-471 SEDGVELEGVRD
+471 SEDGVELEGVHD

-511 ADTGYDEA
+511 ADTGYDEKA
-519 VNANIPIDQFVNILP
+519 NANIPIDQYVNILP
-534 ELQKISAD
+534 ELQRISAD

-576 STNNPECQAELR
+576 STNDPACQAELR

>member
-1 MSIFQMNANDIANAQ
+1 MSIFNKTFDNN
-16 GRSPAW
+16 SVLSSLPAYM
-22 LFDGDL
+22 FDGAL
-28 MTGKVPSGCQMRP
+28 MGGQVASSCQLRSSLP
-41 SMPGIPLM
+41 GMPMM
-49 CNPVHPEFLS
+49 CNPVHPEFLQ
-59 AINDLLFVNPASAAY
+59 AIKDLYTAPAVAGY
-74 GCNAN
+74 GSNNTAT
-79 AAMAEDTFD
+79 MAEDTID
-88 GMHCAVAFNTTNGKL
+88 GVHYVAAYTRDKI
-103 YASVNDAPVSDKA
+103 YAMGNDRPLSKMEELPV
-116 DLPLRMVFLL
+116 RMVVLL
-126 AMPFYMKDAEFAEA
+126 SMPFYMKDKEFATA
-140 MDRLQNAQN
+140 LQQFQQATTDN
-149 DDDRKKE
+149 DRKL
-156 VAILY
+156 ALATLY
-161 DNAYMRDKD
+161 DNAYMREAD
-170 NEITQAFENKNLLR
+170 NEVGNCYETTTLLR
-184 LTVIKAQAPVYMP
+184 MTQVKAQSPAYMP
-197 TEQTGAQFITFK
+197 TIQEGVQFSTFK
-209 NVGTNAATGI
+209 NVGTNAATGV
-219 KAAIVTAKAV
+219 AASIVAAKTV

-235 NGAYRVIDEGELTSE
+235 NGAFRVVEESELTPE
-250 ERSHILHL
+250 ERLHIKLI

-267 HIDVAQTIKNSLGG
+267 HIDVASTIKNSLNG

-314 SDVLRDDLSGDFFS
+314 SDVLKDDLSGDFFT
-328 GYYAPDVDNKGKN
+328 GYYAPDVDNKGKK
-341 QYKSLEELLA
+341 QYKSLDEFLA

-357 DMAFDPVTAYE
+357 DMAFDPVSAYE
-368 TITGKVN
+368 TITGSVLEN
-375 DTATAKDCME
+375 VTPKDCMD
-385 AMTRRIVEFTKNLKG
+385 ALTKRIVEFTKNAK
-400 ESKNALTF
+400 SDNKNALTF

-421 IFYDEVTAPKNPSAI
+421 IFYDEVTAPKNPGAI

-471 SEDGVELEGVRD
+471 SEDGVELEGVHD

-511 ADTGYDEA
+511 ADTGYDEKA
-519 VNANIPIDQFVNILP
+519 NANIPIDQFVNILP
-534 ELQKISAD
+534 ELQRISAD

-576 STNNPECQAELR
+576 STNDPACQAELR